1 MKAMEISPEN
11 PYVYIHLSA
20 IADAEGNTVEA
31 INLLEQRRRQFQT
44 ADYLMQLGKLYA
56 KAGNAQKEQETFQ
69 EMVRSYPNDPR
80 GYFFLG
86 KIILQQG
93 RDMQQVIQ
101 LAEKGLSLNPD
112 SEFQPFGYFLMGDA
126 YTALG
131 EKAKAQSY
139 LKKAEKLQVGSL
151 Q

>member
-1 MKAMEISPEN
+1 MLKERP
-11 PYVYIHLSA
+11 
-20 IADAEGNTVEA
+20 VEA
-31 INLLEQRRRQFQT
+31 INLLEQRRGQFQT

-56 KAGNAQKEQETFQ
+56 KIGNTQKEHETFQ

-86 KIILQQG
+86 KIILQQRG
-93 RDMQQVIQ
+93 DMQQVIQ

-112 SEFQPFGYFLMGDA
+112 SELQSFGYFLIGDA

-131 EKAKAQSY
+131 EPAKAQSY
-139 LKKAEKLQVGSL
+139 LKKAEELRALEGYSHYKR
-151 Q
+151 